1 MFSLHDL
8 PDSVRIDGVEYG
20 IDMSFDNI
28 IRLHEVFMSDLEQA
42 IKVYTAINLLFED
55 ELEFSPQEQ
64 IEAFEAVYKELVVAE
79 GEETVELDLLGNP
92 MPKLQLEEDEE
103 EGAEYCI
110 VRDMEFIY
118 PSFLQDYRM
127 DLLKQRGKMHWWTFK
142 TLLSGLGPET
152 KFKQVLDIRQ
162 RPLKGKGKEIEEL
175 RKLKKHYA
183 LKPYG
188 KAVRDEGSTMQQV

>member
-1 MFSLHDL
+1 MFNLHDL
-8 PDSVRIDGVEYG
+8 PTSVLIGKDEYN
-20 IDMSFDNI
+20 IDMAFDNI
-28 IRLHEVFMSDLEQA
+28 IRIHEVFMSDIEQGLKLFTV
-42 IKVYTAINLLFED
+42 IQLLFED
-55 ELEFSPQEQ
+55 ELEFTPEQ
-64 IEAFEAVYKELVVAE
+64 QVQAFEQVYSALIATKE
-79 GEETVELDLLGNP
+79 EETVEYDRLGNP

-110 VRDMEFIY
+110 VRDMEYIY
-118 PSFLQDYRM
+118 PSFLQDYRI

-142 TLLSGLGPET
+142 TLLSGLSAET

-188 KAVRDEGSTMQQV
+188 KAVHDEGS